1 MMLHSEKMDF
11 AEDLKRSLEV
21 LRTGGIILYPTDTI
35 WGLGCDATDE
45 TSVEKIYAVKQ
56 RPAMKSMIILVDS
69 FAMLE
74 RYTSG
79 VPPVAFELIEVSDG
93 PITLVLPAAKGIL
106 APSILSPDGFVGV
119 RLCHD
124 EFCSSLIG
132 RFRKPIVSTSANIS
146 GTASP
151 AIFPEISEEII
162 SGADYTVQY
171 RQNDARRA
179 TPSPVIKIDTN
190 SKIEILRK

>member
-1 MMLHSEKMDF
+1 MLHSEKMNF
-11 AEDLKRSLEV
+11 AEDLERSLET
-21 LRTGGIILYPTDTI
+21 LRKGGVILYPTDTI

-45 TSVEKIYAVKQ
+45 MAVERIYVVKH
-56 RPAMKSMIILVDS
+56 RPVTKSMIILVNS

-93 PITLVLPAAKGIL
+93 PLTLVLPGAKGLL
-106 APSILSPDGFVGV
+106 APSVMSPDGFVGIRV
-119 RLCHD
+119 CRD
-124 EFCSSLIG
+124 EFCSSLIS

-146 GTASP
+146 GSAAP
-151 AIFPEISEEII
+151 AIFSEISEEIV

-171 RQNDARRA
+171 RQNDTRRA